1 MANIEIL
8 NISFKSLKAEIKSLQ
23 EEMLNLNKESDE
35 YKKKAS
41 ECAEKQLKLKEVMN
55 DSKKGFAENSEETKN
70 LEGSYN
76 ALSKE
81 LSKLRKEW
89 KSTNDEA
96 KRQEIGAQMV
106 KINDQLKVL
115 DESVGVYSRN
125 VGNYANSF
133 KTALD
138 GIGLSG
144 TKLGATFQTLGAMA
158 DGAKNSSIGF
168 KGALDLIA
176 KHPILTIVG
185 LLVTIFLKLK
195 DSISQ
200 NEELSNKLA
209 KAMSALNPIFN
220 AITNAVDFLASKL
233 VDLISWTMGKVP
245 EVIKFSAKVTETIGD
260 GIAAIVKAITFLP
273 SIFNKVFSSISET
286 VFKGLTYM
294 GDGIAKFLKGVGLDS
309 LGEKLTSSLKA
320 ISTTVSKAF
329 EISGNILES
338 ASDKVKEFFAT
349 SAKGQIEL
357 ANAMQK
363 SQAAR
368 QAAIDLEQRLRKEE
382 ALTEA
387 SKVKQA
393 KLSEQIAQ
401 TSDPAERIKYQKQLR
416 AEIETTGK
424 RQVQLAKEQYEQAK
438 YYASLAPNSK
448 ADNEQLA
455 QLEANVLKTEAA
467 YTIMMAS
474 VDKQMTRNEKTL
486 TKTAKAEQA
495 QRLKDLDEY
504 VKSANET
511 ISQIGSEATDE
522 LNKLNSEKE
531 LMASN
536 GQLTP
541 EQQKNFE
548 DERYKIVSESIQKQK
563 DKYYELFDSKKLTAE
578 QELALRSKYNS
589 LLYQEQIEANNHQ
602 KTLNEIWLNDRKK
615 TYEQDAKNR
624 KATEASDNTKATMEY
639 TVDYVA
645 DSEKYLSG
653 EITYEEYEQRITELQ
668 EQYAEQRL
676 LSQIEADNKQLDALQ
691 DYYDDV
697 LEKMGATSD
706 EAVAIEAQLAAARAK
721 VDENSSKLA
730 IYNVDKELK
739 QKKTATA
746 QKEKLQK
753 NELNAYKSFSSGM
766 QALMGENSKAAKA
779 LAISDAIVN
788 TWQGAA
794 AVLKEGPAA
803 YGGGIFGTALMY
815 ANMAG
820 VIASGMANVANITS
834 ESTSGG
840 GVSAPSISYSA
851 LNQTP
856 LLNEVTDMQNAQV
869 LSSTQNDNRVYI
881 LESDI
886 QSSNARVNVR
896 EVSSEF

>member
-1 MANIEIL
+1 MDNVKIMSVEL
-8 NISFKSLKAEIKSLQ
+8 GEVNKQ
-23 EEMLNLNKESDE
+23 VEELD
-35 YKKKAS
+35 
-41 ECAEKQLKLKEVMN
+41 
-55 DSKKGFAENSEETKN
+55 
-70 LEGSYN
+70 GSYN
-76 ALSKE
+76 SLAKRLRE
-81 LSKLRKEW
+81 LRKEW
-89 KSTNDEA
+89 KSTNDESQ
-96 KRQEIGAQMV
+96 RNEIGKQMV
-106 KINDQLKVL
+106 EINNQLKEM
-115 DESVGVYSRN
+115 DASVGVFSRN
-125 VGNYANSF
+125 VGNYTNSIIAAFDKVGLGTGNLGKVMNGAFSLATTGANSF
-133 KTALD
+133 KD
-138 GIGLSG
+138 
-144 TKLGATFQTLGAMA
+144 TLT
-158 DGAKNSSIGF
+158 
-168 KGALDLIA
+168 LIA
-176 KHPILTIVG
+176 KHPIIFAITAIVA
-185 LLVTIFLKLK
+185 VFMKLK
-195 DSISQ
+195 DAISQ
-200 NEELSNKLA
+200 NEVLSNKM
-209 KAMSALNPIFN
+209 KVAMSALEPIFN

-233 VDLISWTMGKVP
+233 VDLITWTMSKVP
-245 EVIKFSAKVTETIGD
+245 EVIKFSGKVTETIGD

-294 GDGIAKFLKGVGLDS
+294 GDGIAKFLKGVGLDG

-329 EISGNILES
+329 EISGNVLES

-349 SAKGQIEL
+349 SAKAQTDF

-368 QAAIDLEQRLRKEE
+368 QAAIDLEQRMRKEQT
-382 ALTEA
+382 LTAESELKQ
-387 SKVKQA
+387 SKLRDK
-393 KLSEQIAQ
+393 IAQ

-416 AEIETTGK
+416 AEIEATGK

-448 ADNEQLA
+448 ADNERLA
-455 QLEANVLKTEAA
+455 QLEANALKTEAA
-467 YTIMMAS
+467 YNNAMAS

-504 VKSANET
+504 VKSANES
-511 ISQIGSEATDE
+511 ISQIGSEATSKLD
-522 LNKLNSEKE
+522 KLNSEKE
-531 LMASN
+531 LLASN

-541 EQQKNFE
+541 EQQKYFE
-548 DERYKIVSESIQKQK
+548 EERYKIISDSIQKQK
-563 DKYYELFDSKKLTAE
+563 DKYNELFDSKKLTSE

-589 LLYQEQIEANNHQ
+589 LLYKEQIEANNHQ

-624 KATEASDNTKATMEY
+624 KASEASDNTKATMEY

-653 EITYEEYEQRITELQ
+653 ELTYEEYEQRITELQ

-676 LSQIEADNKQLDALQ
+676 LSQIESDNLQLEELQ
-691 DYYDDV
+691 RYYDEV
-697 LEKMGATSD
+697 VAKMGSTSD
-706 EAVAIEAQLAAARAK
+706 AAIEIEAKLATARAK
-721 VDENSSKLA
+721 VDDNASKLA

-739 QKKTATA
+739 QKKNATA
-746 QKEKLQK
+746 QKEKMQK

-779 LAISDAIVN
+779 LAISTAIID

-803 YGGGIFGTALMY
+803 YGGGILGTALMY

-820 VIASGMANVANITS
+820 VIATGMANVKNILS
-834 ESTSGG
+834 EKQTASNTASTTGG
-840 GVSAPSISYSA
+840 SLST
-851 LNQTP
+851 LNVNP
-856 LLNEVTDMQNAQV
+856 LINEATDTLQMQNTMQQ
-869 LSSTQNDNRVYI
+869 SQSEQKVYI

-886 QSSNARVNVR
+886 TTSNNRVTTR
-896 EVSSEF
+896 ELESTF